1 MIYQFDL
8 LGNLIRS
15 HSSSAEAVR
24 WIDRYYYDVSGT
36 PGGLVEG
43 AELIEYTVRLN
54 DEEQCLKFSAFGH
67 YWSTFSFL
75 GDL

>member
-8 LGNLIRS
+8 LGNLLRS
-15 HSSSAEAVR
+15 HESSDEAVR

-36 PGGLVEG
+36 LGGLVEG

-54 DEEQCLKFSAFGH
+54 DDEQCLKFSAFGH